1 MQAHERKRRS
11 LGFLGYYYS
20 VRKVKEG
27 GIAMKAT
34 VFCEHG
40 GVDKLTYTDMEK
52 PKITP
57 YEVLVKVKAC
67 ALNHL
72 DIWVRQG
79 LPGIEVPMPHISG
92 SDIAGEISEVGIE
105 VKNFRPGDTVIIAPG
120 VRCRK
125 CVSCITNND
134 SMCNSFRIMGF
145 QVQGG
150 YAEYASAHV
159 DNIIPVSQKLSFEEW
174 AAVPLVFITAW
185 HMLITRGQLR
195 PGEQVLIHA
204 AGSGIGSAA
213 IQIARLAGARV
224 IATARGKEKLEKARQ
239 LGADEVIDYSKED
252 YAERVKVLTNNKGA
266 DLIFEHIGPDT
277 WEKNLQCLTKGGRM
291 VVCGATSGPQAT
303 MELRFLF
310 MKQHAIIG
318 CYMGSKKE
326 LLDVLNLVESGRLK
340 PVIDSTFS
348 LKEAAAAQQKMLNR
362 ENFGKIILKI

>member
-1 MQAHERKRRS
+1 
-11 LGFLGYYYS
+11 
-20 VRKVKEG
+20 
-27 GIAMKAT
+27 MKAM
-34 VFCEHG
+34 VFYEHG
-40 GVDKLTYTDMEK
+40 GIEKLTYADMEK
-52 PKITP
+52 PKISP

-79 LPGIEVPMPHISG
+79 LPGVEVPMPHILG
-92 SDIAGEISEVGIE
+92 SDSAGEVAEVGME
-105 VKNFRPGDTVIIAPG
+105 VKTFRPGDPVIIAPG

-125 CVSCITNND
+125 CVPCITNGD
-134 SMCNSFRIMGF
+134 SMCNSFKIMGF

-150 YAEYASAHV
+150 YAEFVKAHV
-159 DNIIPVSQKLSFEEW
+159 DNIIPVSRKRSFEEW

-185 HMLITRGQLR
+185 HMLITRGQLKA
-195 PGEQVLIHA
+195 GEHVLIHA

-224 IATARGKEKLEKARQ
+224 ITTARGKEKLEKAKQ
-239 LGADEVIDYSKED
+239 LGADEVIDYSKEN
-252 YAERVKVLTNNKGA
+252 YADRVKDITGNKGV

-303 MELRFLF
+303 VELRFLF

-326 LLDVLNLVESGRLK
+326 LLDVLSLVELGRLR
-340 PVIDSTFS
+340 PVIDSTFP
-348 LKEAAAAQQKMLNR
+348 LQEAAAAQQRMLNR

>member
-1 MQAHERKRRS
+1 
-11 LGFLGYYYS
+11 
-20 VRKVKEG
+20 
-27 GIAMKAT
+27 MKAM
-34 VFCEHG
+34 VFYEHG
-40 GVDKLTYTDMEK
+40 GVDKLTYADMEK
-52 PKITP
+52 PKISP

-79 LPGIEVPMPHISG
+79 LPGVEVPMPHILG
-92 SDIAGEISEVGIE
+92 SDSVGEVAEVGME
-105 VKNFRPGDTVIIAPG
+105 VKNFRPGDRVIVAPG

-125 CVSCITNND
+125 CVYCTTNSD
-134 SMCNSFRIMGF
+134 SMCNSFKIMGF

-150 YAEYASAHV
+150 YAEFVKAHV

-174 AAVPLVFITAW
+174 AAVPLVFVTAW

-224 IATARGKEKLEKARQ
+224 ITTARGKEKLEKAKQ

-252 YAERVKVLTNNKGA
+252 YADKIKGITNNKGV

-277 WEKNLQCLTKGGRM
+277 WEKNLQCLAKGGRM
-291 VVCGATSGPQAT
+291 VVCGATSGPKT
-303 MELRFLF
+303 TVELRFLF

-326 LLDVLNLVESGRLK
+326 LLDVLNLVELGRLR
-340 PVIDSTFS
+340 PVIDSAFP
-348 LKEAAAAQQKMLNR
+348 LQEASAAQQRMLNR
-362 ENFGKIILKI
+362 ENFGKIVLKI